1 MAGLLTRAGGVY
13 LHSHPPTAPQGAPS
27 VPRRQIMS
35 DHKFDR
41 LLSEIR
47 NEPVDEQVVSQAAK
61 RVWSSIAGPPT
72 AELSMHKLRS
82 CEDFQTLI
90 PEYLGR
96 NLPEAPPLLFAEHGA
111 PGVPCRHP

>member
-47 NEPVDEQVVSQAAK
+47 NEPVDQQVVSQAAK

-72 AELSMHKLRS
+72 AQLSRHKLRS
-82 CEDFQTLI
+82 CEDFQPLL
-90 PEYLGR
+90 PENLGG
-96 NLPEAPPLLFAEHGA
+96 NLPDARRLLCEDHG
-111 PGVPCRHP
+111 HQS